1 MASAVYYERGWIDKA
16 ADSPAESDAT
26 TDSEASSSNE
36 AAVEIKLVE
45 ERADAEETLGDDE
58 DDPAAP
64 VVATGGGTDH
74 RIPPGLRNYDE
85 AKSNRSMC
93 KICNANIAKGQW
105 RCRYRFRLSSAIK
118 DESWLHFA
126 CAKDLPPATRSA
138 DIATVLRWRESAT
151 IAVRSRLD
159 ELLEVLEFDPVGS
172 AAAAASSS
180 A

>member
-1 MASAVYYERGWIDKA
+1 MTSVYYERGWIDKA

-36 AAVEIKLVE
+36 AAVEIKHAE

-58 DDPAAP
+58 DDLAAPAA
-64 VVATGGGTDH
+64 ATGGGTDH
-74 RIPPGLRNYDE
+74 RIPPGLKDYDE

-93 KICNANIAKGQW
+93 KICNAKIEKGHW
-105 RCRYRFRLSSAIK
+105 RCRYRFRLSALIK

-159 ELLEVLEFDPVGS
+159 ELLEVLEFDPAGS
-172 AAAAASSS
+172 AAASSS
-180 A
+180 AG